1 MATTTDQKSKRYEI
15 RIGAMYM
22 GRYSSL
28 SWAVKRAKEIA
39 AEEAGF
45 AGTAH
50 WRIVD
55 LTAGQVVRDG
65 IENA

>member
-1 MATTTDQKSKRYEI
+1 MKSSAAATSKRYEI
-15 RIGAMYM
+15 KVGAMSM

-45 AGTAH
+45 TGTAH

-65 IENA
+65 IVNA

>member
-1 MATTTDQKSKRYEI
+1 MKSSAATTSKRYEI
-15 RIGAMYM
+15 KVGAMSM
-22 GRYSSL
+22 GRYASL
-28 SWAVKRAKEIA
+28 PWAVKRAKEIA

-45 AGTAH
+45 TGTAH

-65 IENA
+65 IVNA